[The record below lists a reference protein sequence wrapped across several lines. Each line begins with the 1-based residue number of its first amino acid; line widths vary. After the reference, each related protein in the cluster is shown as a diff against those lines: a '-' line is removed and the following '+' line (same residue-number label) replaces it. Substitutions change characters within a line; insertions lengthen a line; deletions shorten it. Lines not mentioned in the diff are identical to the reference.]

1 MFNKDNIT
9 KKTNLETNDSLSY
22 YLNYASQQ
30 NHNAYEVFYN
40 LLNEIKPKRILEIGT
55 ALGGFTSFL
64 NIVSK
69 ENNLNIDILTYD
81 IYDRPWYSDMRD
93 DGIDV
98 RVENVFGDN
107 FEKVNDEV
115 IKYIQQDGITIVLC
129 DGGDKIR
136 EFNLL
141 SNYIKRNDLIMAHDY
156 AYDIDKYQKDIQ
168 YKIWNWCEITEY
180 DIYEASVKNNLINYS
195 QNIFDNI
202 VWVCK
207 IKE

>member
-81 IYDRPWYSDMRD
+81 IYARPCYSDMRD